1 MSQSNQDRSSKVLSN
16 YICLCVSGKY
26 VCPPGAFA
34 LDRKQM
40 KMWRRYNKP
49 GSTFT
54 DIQNHLPLMFH
65 KMPLDVFS
73 LLDFFRWATSWS
85 AIDLGENWFLSA
97 PRITLSP

>member
-1 MSQSNQDRSSKVLSN
+1 MLKLAGFNSTIYSFNKKTG
-16 YICLCVSGKY
+16 VSFTPS
-26 VCPPGAFA
+26 PPGAFA

-73 LLDFFRWATSWS
+73 LLDFFMWATSWS
-85 AIDLGENWFLSA
+85 AIDLGENWFLSV
-97 PRITLSP
+97 PWLRITLSP